1 MEYTPE
7 LTKSLNDLQR
17 IVGLSLDI
25 HAGTAEE
32 MNEAASQIRLLCS
45 AYKNKYDRNYFLQ
58 ELIYGRIPVHDV
70 HDMAARFHIN
80 PDERRILYL
89 LEAGSPIEGVAMEIL
104 KNLFPSTTK
113 TYLIPTDRHHV
124 AILQTLK
131 KRTTPDMVHRTACMI
146 SDTLNTEALISVN
159 ISYSRFIETLED
171 VPSAFQDSN
180 LALKIGN
187 LFNSGQTIYP
197 CSRLGIGQLI
207 YQLPVPLCE
216 NFLAEIFGDN
226 IPYTLDDDLIHAVNV
241 FFRNNLNIA
250 ETARQLHMHRNTF
263 IYRLEQIE
271 KNTGLDLRLFEDAMN
286 FKIASMIISY
296 LESERSN

>member
-7 LTKSLNDLQR
+7 LTKSLNDLKR
-17 IVGLSLDI
+17 IVGLPLDI
-25 HAGTAEE
+25 HAETVEE
-32 MNEAASQIRLLCS
+32 MNAAADQIHLLCS
-45 AYKNKYDRNYFLQ
+45 AYKNKYDRNYFLY
-58 ELIYGRIPVHDV
+58 ELIYGRIPGHEVR
-70 HDMAARFHIN
+70 DMAARFHIV
-80 PDERRILYL
+80 PDERRILYFL
-89 LEAGSPIEGVAMEIL
+89 KARAPVDGIVMEIL
-104 KNLFPSTTK
+104 RNLFPPATR
-113 TYLIPTDRHHV
+113 TYLIQTDQLHV

-146 SDTLNTEALISVN
+146 ADTINTEALVSVK

-171 VPSAFQDSN
+171 VPSAFQDVD
-180 LALKIGN
+180 LALKIGDM
-187 LFNSGQTIYP
+187 FHFEQTIYP
-197 CSRLGIGQLI
+197 CSRLGVGQLI
-207 YQLPVPLCE
+207 CRLPVTVCE
-216 NFLAEIFGDN
+216 NYLKEIFGDP
-226 IPYTLDDDLIHAVNV
+226 IPDTLDDDLLHAANV

-286 FKIASMIISY
+286 FKIASMIMRY